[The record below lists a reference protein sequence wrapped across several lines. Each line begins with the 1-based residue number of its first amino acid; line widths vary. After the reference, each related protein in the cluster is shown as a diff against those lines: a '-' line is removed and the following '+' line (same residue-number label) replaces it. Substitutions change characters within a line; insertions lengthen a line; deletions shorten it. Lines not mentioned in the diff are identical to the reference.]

1 MTKKERYQQDRNLRA
16 QYLNDMRKQHRAIRD
31 LFGGIVQWEHKA
43 NGSTMPENLAFDY
56 WQVARSA
63 PPPF

>member
-1 MTKKERYQQDRNLRA
+1 MTDSVKYQIDRDTRA
-16 QYLNDMRKQHRAIRD
+16 QYLNDMRKQYRAIRD
-31 LFGGIVQWEHKA
+31 VFGTIVQWEHKY
-43 NGSTMPENLAFDY
+43 NGYKIPAPLAWNY